1 MRLKHK
7 PTLTGGL
14 MLAGIRL
21 LATPFPAA
29 ADERRHDITFGS
41 QTSGSD
47 RHRDDPRM
55 GWQDGRDR
63 WRGYTGGDR
72 NGHRNRPG
80 WAPNVEV
87 IVDGVSSDDRRSLR
101 DPLEGPDRCHQL
113 RSDSWSTN
121 MLDCPAPT
129 PPTRSQ
135 DWSSAQ

>member
-14 MLAGIRL
+14 MLAGILL

-87 IVDGVSSDDRRSLR
+87 IVGKSSLSKAQNFFIKFHRFVQSL
-101 DPLEGPDRCHQL
+101 Q
-113 RSDSWSTN
+113 
-121 MLDCPAPT
+121 M
-129 PPTRSQ
+129 
-135 DWSSAQ
+135 